1 MEDYLQYKKFLD
13 GVTPQEW
20 FEEQKQ
26 KHEKKREVLLI
37 NLVF

>member
-13 GVTPQEW
+13 EVTPQEW

-26 KHEKKREVLLI
+26 KQEKKREVLFI
-37 NLVF
+37 NLVS